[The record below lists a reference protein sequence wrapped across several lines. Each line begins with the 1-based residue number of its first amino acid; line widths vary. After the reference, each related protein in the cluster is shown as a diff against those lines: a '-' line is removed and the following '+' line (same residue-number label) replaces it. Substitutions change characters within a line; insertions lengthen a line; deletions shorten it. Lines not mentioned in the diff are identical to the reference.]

1 MAKTKETPNDE
12 AQRLAAEQAATA
24 QQLDPA
30 NIGPEPDAEPEPA
43 ANPLPIDNRSPA
55 EILANPGRALTYGE
69 ILDLEA
75 RVRNAAA

>member
-1 MAKTKETPNDE
+1 MAKTRKTPNDE
-12 AQRLAAEQAATA
+12 AQRLAAQQAATA

-30 NIGPEPDAEPEPA
+30 SIGPEPA

-75 RVRNAAA
+75 RVKDAAA

>member
-1 MAKTKETPNDE
+1 MAKTRKTPNDE
-12 AQRLAAEQAATA
+12 AQRLAAQQAATA

-30 NIGPEPDAEPEPA
+30 SIGPEPDAEPEPA

-75 RVRNAAA
+75 RVKDAAA